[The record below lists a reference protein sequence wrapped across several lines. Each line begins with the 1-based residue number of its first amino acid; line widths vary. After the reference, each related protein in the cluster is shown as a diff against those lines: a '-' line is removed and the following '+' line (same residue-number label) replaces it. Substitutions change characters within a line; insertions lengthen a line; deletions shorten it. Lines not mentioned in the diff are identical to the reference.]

1 MEKNTRTNGSVCENC
16 GKWMEHDHTT
26 LTIENAHQSFRLCS
40 ERCDS
45 EHRAN
50 LALRDMTWG
59 TGSLRFCRFGRFA
72 GRNGT
77 GRTSAWQRPSRTA

>member
-1 MEKNTRTNGSVCENC
+1 MEKNTTTNGSVCDNC
-16 GKWMEHDHTT
+16 GKWMEHDHAT
-26 LTIENAHQSFRLCS
+26 LTIENTWQSFRFCS

-59 TGSLRFCRFGRFA
+59 TAS
-72 GRNGT
+72 
-77 GRTSAWQRPSRTA
+77 